1 MPFRKP
7 NWEKVICSFLIA
19 VEPRETVKRCIEIVE
34 QVSDMIYRHTMAF
47 STNQKIV
54 ITNLVGG
61 RYLGSEGLDGVVGI
75 DGQSQES

>member
-1 MPFRKP
+1 
-7 NWEKVICSFLIA
+7 
-19 VEPRETVKRCIEIVE
+19 
-34 QVSDMIYRHTMAF
+34 MIYRHTMAF

-61 RYLGSEGLDGVVGI
+61 RYFGSERLNGVVGI